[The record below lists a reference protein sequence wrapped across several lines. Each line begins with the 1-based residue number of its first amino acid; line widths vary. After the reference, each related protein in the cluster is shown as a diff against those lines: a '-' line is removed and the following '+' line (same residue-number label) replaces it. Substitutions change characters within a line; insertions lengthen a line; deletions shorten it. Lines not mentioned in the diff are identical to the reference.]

1 MIVNDGSHD
10 GSAQL
15 LEELSDAHPR
25 LRVIHLIRN
34 FGQQAAMLAGIGEA
48 KGRILITMDTD
59 LQHPAMVIPEM
70 TRKWEQGADV
80 VYGIPINQVTSDE
93 DPMGLRPPYRL
104 SSLSKKF
111 GSTIYRK
118 LVRLFQERGQTY
130 VSTDFRLMDREVA
143 EVIRQLPEKNLY
155 LRNVFAWLCPLTS
168 DIENRSTGK
177 YHYGFNADSILYVK
191 GHRNHGMTKYSTT
204 HLVRLGIMG
213 LTHGSV
219 RPLRMAVI
227 VGGIM
232 ILISGLTI
240 LAQVMYHGVT

>member
-1 MIVNDGSHD
+1 NHS
-10 GSAQL
+10 
-15 LEELSDAHPR
+15 R

-177 YHYGFNADSILYVK
+177 YHYGFRDRK
-191 GHRNHGMTKYSTT
+191 
-204 HLVRLGIMG
+204 
-213 LTHGSV
+213 SV
-219 RPLRMAVI
+219 
-227 VGGIM
+227 
-232 ILISGLTI
+232 
-240 LAQVMYHGVT
+240 